1 MRQGKGQEGKQL
13 RSVGGGDHLNPVAP
27 SHVKDQPRQ
36 HQRRELRADEL
47 QVQRP

>member
-1 MRQGKGQEGKQL
+1 MTQRKGEEGKRL

-27 SHVKDQPRQ
+27 SHVKDQSRQ
-36 HQRRELRADEL
+36 HQRRELWAEEL